1 SFWIVFQH
9 IPSRFKS
16 KIHDEQPQGS
26 IRPAETN
33 RDKLV
38 HSDVCKSRKQKCHR
52 QPDESSCRYCKVH
65 ALPCTTNQPRK
76 KRLYGSFES
85 VGTRIQLLE
94 TLVRGLVPEAH
105 LSSLEDIR
113 RVGSSM
119 GIPLPEDA
127 DASVLQKHSTSTEE
141 PSTLVP
147 DQQGSSQYTGP
158 LSSYNLHLKL
168 RSLLGDREDPVGFKL
183 FGRNAS
189 ESTHPLELQALQQRL
204 DAGRVPLMPPD
215 PSQGGSAIAD
225 PIMDMTLD
233 LCIFDEMVPTYLEK
247 VQPDFPLLHEPTFI
261 KTYEEWRTSPSFDD
275 RVWVC
280 TLLCMSLLASR
291 LSRTEVTPQQRLD
304 WWRGIQALLPTV
316 LFTSSIG
323 SVQALLLAALHL
335 QNTARRDACWNL
347 TGAAVRIAHAIGLHN
362 DEIRTLEPPTNREI
376 RKMVFWALFSFEQ
389 IQISSY
395 DRPSA
400 IDYLQVKVGYPDER
414 ICGMSAY
421 FPPDICRGWIRLVL
435 LLACACRARKQ
446 LPGSTVSE
454 KVSYT
459 PLSPAASA
467 LRDMVKWKESLPPHL
482 KLEAID
488 AAPPN
493 HFRVLLTLHTLYHYN
508 TIVLS
513 RSALLHRAT
522 LLSQS
527 SSAPISEGMFTMSE
541 ACRDSSRAIAE
552 CMLNMHARGKFNCAT
567 WYMSSSLPTGFAV
580 ADLGYLRFDAFFAI
594 TGALG
599 LVLDIICA
607 VRLGQDYS
615 GQMQILLELA
625 AMAEHYKKNPRT
637 PETLYEWTRLI
648 TELVPMVQKHCSS
661 QNHRHTE
668 SGQRTNQLA
677 TPDAC
682 LPLDLRKQHPVGY
695 QGLDPQMASGN
706 IEQQWD
712 LFGTG
717 FDTSGD
723 MHDWHWGDIEAML
736 NA

>member
-1 SFWIVFQH
+1 MS
-9 IPSRFKS
+9 SRRVASDQRK
-16 KIHDEQPQGS
+16 
-26 IRPAETN
+26 RTET
-33 RDKLV
+33 
-38 HSDVCKSRKQKCHR
+38 SCDVCKSRKQKCHR

-94 TLVRGLVPEAH
+94 TLVKGLVPEAD

-127 DASVLQKHSTSTEE
+127 DASVLQKHSASTEE

-168 RSLLGDREDPVGFKL
+168 RSLLGDRPDPSVFKL
-183 FGRNAS
+183 FGGNAS
-189 ESTHPLELQALQQRL
+189 ESTHPLELQAIQQRL
-204 DAGRVPLMPPD
+204 DAGWVHPMPSGT
-215 PSQGGSAIAD
+215 SQGNGATAD

-233 LCIFDEMVPTYLEK
+233 LRVFDEMVRTYLEA
-247 VQPDFPLLHEPTFI
+247 VQPDFPVLHEPTFV
-261 KTYEEWRTSPSFDD
+261 KTYEEWRRAPSFDD

-280 TLLCMSLLASR
+280 TLLCMSMLASR
-291 LSRTEVTPQQRLD
+291 LSRVEVTVQQQLE

-362 DEIRTLEPPTNREI
+362 DEIRTLEPPIYREI

-400 IDYLQVKVGYPDER
+400 IDYLQVKVGYPDEK
-414 ICGMSAY
+414 ICGMSGC
-421 FPPDICRGWIRLVL
+421 FPPDICRCWIQLVL

-446 LPGSTVSE
+446 LPGSTISE
-454 KVSYT
+454 RVPYT

-467 LRDMVKWKESLPPHL
+467 LRDLVKWKESLPPHL

-493 HFRVLLTLHTLYHYN
+493 YFRVILTLHTLYHYN

-527 SSAPISEGMFTMSE
+527 SSAPISKGLLTMSE

-552 CMLNMHARGKFNCAT
+552 CMLKMHARGKFNCAT
-567 WYMSSSLPTGFAV
+567 WYMSS
-580 ADLGYLRFDAFFAI
+580 
-594 TGALG
+594 ALG
-599 LVLDIICA
+599 LVLDIICS

-625 AMAEHYKKNPRT
+625 NMAEHYKKTPRT

-648 TELVPMVQKHCSS
+648 TELAAMVQKHCSS
-661 QNHRHTE
+661 QSHRHAE
-668 SGQRTNQLA
+668 GGQRSNQPA
-677 TPDAC
+677 TQDAC
-682 LPLDLRKQHPVGY
+682 LPLDLRKQNPLGY
-695 QGLDPQMASGN
+695 QGLDPQMASGS

-712 LFGTG
+712 PFGTG